1 MKYLWLASFILIT
14 TTLFG
19 QGFEMSGLQE
29 IYRGNVGEVIKAP
42 LKFKN
47 TTDKTIT
54 LVIRKVNAQIG
65 ATQKNYYCLDNNCL
79 DQKYD
84 DILLKVEPGQTLS
97 SLQITLEGGLAA
109 NESVIKY
116 IVYNKQT
123 PNDFTEFDINF
134 SVEEKAVKQSIYA
147 SHHITLHDVYPN
159 PVSDYAYV
167 DYKILGDRTKA
178 RIIIHNI
185 LGNSVGEY
193 ELPVAESRIKIR
205 TEELNAGIYF
215 YTLYIDNEGVM
226 TRKLVVKN

>member
-1 MKYLWLASFILIT
+1 MKYLWLATFILIT
-14 TTLFG
+14 TTLYG

-29 IYRGNVGEVIKAP
+29 IYHGNVGDIIKAP

-47 TTDKTIT
+47 TTDKPIT

-79 DQKYD
+79 DQKND

-109 NESVIKY
+109 SESVIKY
-116 IVYNKQT
+116 IVYNKQS

-134 SVEEKAVKQSIYA
+134 SVEEKVVKQSIYT
-147 SHHITLHDVYPN
+147 SRHITLHDVYPN

-167 DYKILGDRTKA
+167 DYKILSDRTKA
-178 RIIIHNI
+178 RIVIHNI

-193 ELPVAESRIKIR
+193 DLPLAESRIKIR